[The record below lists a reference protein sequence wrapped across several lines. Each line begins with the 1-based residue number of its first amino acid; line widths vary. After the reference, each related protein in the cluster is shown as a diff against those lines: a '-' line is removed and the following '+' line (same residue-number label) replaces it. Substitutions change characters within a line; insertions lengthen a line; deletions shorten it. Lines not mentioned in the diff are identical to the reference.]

1 MFIEQR
7 DFWCVCAF
15 YISHYNEE
23 AGILI
28 FIYATFTVILNG
40 GIEMNENTETKVFYV
55 INILE

>member
-1 MFIEQR
+1 M
-7 DFWCVCAF
+7 CAF